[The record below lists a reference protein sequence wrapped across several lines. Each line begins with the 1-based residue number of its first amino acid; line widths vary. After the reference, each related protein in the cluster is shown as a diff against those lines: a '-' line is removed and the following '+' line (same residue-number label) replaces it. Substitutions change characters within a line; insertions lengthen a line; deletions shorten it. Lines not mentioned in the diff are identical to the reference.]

1 MKFNPLESGDCYF
14 FCVCVVSVFR
24 YYIVW
29 DKSVHLYGD
38 LCVVIRLF
46 SPVFFSFHSENSSNR
61 KYERLSLIG
70 NHTTNTLE
78 AINKVIRM
86 CKRKSSDINVFVWEG
101 ISFWMIVPLH

>member
-46 SPVFFSFHSENSSNR
+46 SPVFFFRFIQKTLQIES
-61 KYERLSLIG
+61 
-70 NHTTNTLE
+70 TN
-78 AINKVIRM
+78 
-86 CKRKSSDINVFVWEG
+86 DY
-101 ISFWMIVPLH
+101 H